1 MSGLRAHDLSG
12 KLRPFGRCPGRAGR
26 KPDRVFGTL
35 KFTDVLG
42 RWNAAELLAVGE
54 TDLSPLVSALRG
66 RRRGRPAG
74 PSDRQGVRSASLA
87 NASLAKDNC
96 VSLLNRKLQIPESPL
111 HPATRSS
118 VNRQIG
124 ACTGDLMPMGTPL
137 LGGQSKNGRPHD
149 LSPKPAK
156 LICARQFVW
165 YQALFNSW
173 L

>member
-1 MSGLRAHDLSG
+1 MSIWHVMSGLRAHDLSG

-87 NASLAKDNC
+87 NASLAKTT
-96 VSLLNRKLQIPESPL
+96 
-111 HPATRSS
+111 AYRSS
-118 VNRQIG
+118 IANYRFRRVR
-124 ACTGDLMPMGTPL
+124 CTRRRVRRSTDRSAPVLAI
-137 LGGQSKNGRPHD
+137 S
-149 LSPKPAK
+149 
-156 LICARQFVW
+156 
-165 YQALFNSW
+165 
-173 L
+173 